1 MIEPSHQPA
10 VSSTKSRLM
19 PLRSFSLCD
28 GVERRGNLRGT
39 VGYGPRNLKGERI
52 TESLSILANASSV
65 PTLSGT
71 ASGGVANL

>member
-1 MIEPSHQPA
+1 MVEVCHQPA

-19 PLRSFSLCD
+19 PLRSFSRCD

-39 VGYGPRNLKGERI
+39 VGYGPRNLKGARI
-52 TESLSILANASSV
+52 TESLSILASASSV
-65 PTLSGT
+65 TSSPGT